1 MKKGDTG
8 LPDSRIRRMIDT
20 HTHIYEEEF
29 SGDLPETVS
38 RAGSAGV
45 VKFVFPSIDSSSYDR
60 MMTAAGYL
68 EGMAFCG
75 MGLHPTSVDAGWE
88 RELDFVR
95 KRLDERRWIA
105 VGEIGLDGH
114 WSTEFMEQQRLVFHE
129 QMTAAFDRGLPVII
143 HVRDATEEL
152 LEELNALKKAGKMPR
167 GVFHAFSG
175 SYETYRRLKRYGDF
189 LFGIGGVVTYKNA
202 QVADA
207 VSKIPVEDLVL
218 ETDAPYL
225 TPVPFRGR
233 RNEPAY
239 LTYISQKIADLKG
252 MAVEEVRSR
261 TTMNAERLFRFEEYG

>member
-1 MKKGDTG
+1 
-8 LPDSRIRRMIDT
+8 MIDT

-29 SGDLPETVS
+29 AGDFFETVS
-38 RAGSAGV
+38 RAEAAGV
-45 VKFVFPSIDSSSYDR
+45 GMFVFPSIDSGSYDR
-60 MMTAAGYL
+60 MMKAAELLAGR
-68 EGMAFCG
+68 AFCAI
-75 MGLHPTSVDAGWE
+75 GLHPTSVDDGWE

-95 KRLDERRWIA
+95 GRLDERRWIA

-114 WSTEFMEQQRLVFHE
+114 WSTEFMGQQKRVFHE
-129 QMTAAFDRGLPVII
+129 QMVLAAERDMPVII
-143 HVRDATEEL
+143 HVRDATDELFEEL
-152 LEELNALKKAGKMPR
+152 DILKKNGRMPR

-175 SYETYRRLKRYGDF
+175 SYETYCRIKTYGDF

-202 QVADA
+202 QVAAA
-207 VSKIPVEDLVL
+207 VIKMPLSDLVL

-252 MAVEEVRSR
+252 VEVGEVRKR
-261 TTMNAERLFRFEEYG
+261 TSANAENLFLFDRYEQ